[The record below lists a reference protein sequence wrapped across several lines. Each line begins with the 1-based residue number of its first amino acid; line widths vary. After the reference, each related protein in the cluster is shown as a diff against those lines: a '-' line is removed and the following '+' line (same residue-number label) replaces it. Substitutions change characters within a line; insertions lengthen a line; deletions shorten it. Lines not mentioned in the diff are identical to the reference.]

1 MLWILAAVVLLALAL
16 VLIKLSLM
24 QASAAV
30 AEQDEGVDPILERNT
45 SIPTFLNSYL
55 NHMGLNLSPA
65 SVWSLVMLVVFALL
79 LCLVALPA
87 NTALIAAL
95 ITLLLVNAAL
105 KTAGTRR
112 KQRLLEQLPSFLNQ
126 VARRLSAG
134 VSVEHAFTD
143 SVESLEKPLS
153 DSVKR
158 SMQRMALGM
167 DLHQAFEREAKTSDI
182 REFHVVATAM
192 RVNEQYG
199 GSIRSILEDIVD
211 ILRLDDLG
219 KRELRAQTGET
230 RISAGV
236 LSVLPIAIAGWLM
249 IQNPAFL
256 NQMWVDSF
264 GRILLILSAV
274 MVVAGIFTLWRMVR
288 SI

>member
-1 MLWILAAVVLLALAL
+1 MLWILAAAALLALAL

-30 AEQDEGVDPILERNT
+30 AEQDEGIDPILERNT
-45 SIPTFLNSYL
+45 SIPTFLNGYL

-79 LCLVALPA
+79 LYLVALPA

>member
-24 QASAAV
+24 QASAPV
-30 AEQDEGVDPILERNT
+30 AEQDEGIDPILERNT

>member
-1 MLWILAAVVLLALAL
+1 MLWILAAAALLALAL

>member
-1 MLWILAAVVLLALAL
+1 MLWILAAAALLALAL

-24 QASAAV
+24 QASAPV
-30 AEQDEGVDPILERNT
+30 AEQDEGIDPILERNT

-153 DSVKR
+153 ESVKR

-182 REFHVVATAM
+182 REFHIVATAM